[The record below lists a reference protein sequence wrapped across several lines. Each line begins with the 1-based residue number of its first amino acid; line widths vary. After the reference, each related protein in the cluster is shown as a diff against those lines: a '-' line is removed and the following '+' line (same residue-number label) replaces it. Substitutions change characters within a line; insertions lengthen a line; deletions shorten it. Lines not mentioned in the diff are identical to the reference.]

1 MRLTF
6 AVTVCLMMTLG
17 LAAQPAGDEWMNLQV
32 NEINRLPVH
41 TSFLAYDAAP
51 NESSRY
57 LSLDGDW
64 KFHWVANLDERPTDF
79 YRTDLDD
86 SHWATMPVPGMW
98 ELNGYGDPIY
108 LNIGFPWRGNWEN
121 DPPHVPV
128 QDNHVGTYRRHITLP
143 ADWHGKQIIA
153 HFGSVTSNINL
164 WVNGQFAGYAEDSKT
179 AAEFDITP
187 YLKEGDNLLAF
198 QVMRWCD
205 GTYCEDQDFWRLSG
219 VARSSYLY
227 CRDKNCHIDDI
238 RVTAGLTDNF
248 KDGTLMVA
256 PTLTGKGTLSY
267 HLYDALGNEVTMEP
281 TGENR
286 WTISAPHQWTA
297 ETPYLYSL
305 IAMLTPADK
314 KSTGEAVTIKVG
326 FRRVEIKDGQL
337 LVNGKAVYIKGANR
351 HEMDPDGGYVVS
363 RDRMIADIKEMKRM
377 NINAVRT
384 CHYSDDPQWYDL
396 CDEYGLYVI
405 AEANMESHGFY
416 YDPKTAPTY
425 QPMFAKQIL
434 ERNQHN
440 VSVQFNHPS
449 VIVWSLGNETCD
461 GPNFTAARDWIRA
474 NDPSRPIHWERAL
487 GGENTDLMCPMYASP
502 AWCERYASKPE
513 STKPL
518 ILCEYNHTM
527 GNSGGGLMEY
537 WDLVRRLPKFQG
549 GFVWDFVDQGL
560 RVKTEDSKEYY
571 SYGGDYNTHD
581 PSDNNF
587 NCNGLVSPDR
597 KWNPHAYETAYY
609 YQSVWAEDVN
619 VRQGDIAVRNEFFFR
634 DLSNVK
640 MRWQLLV
647 DGQSVLNGE
656 ELNLNVAP
664 QGRQALHL
672 PIANT
677 LAALDPNSE
686 VMLNVDF
693 MLKEAEPLM
702 ESGQRIAYAQLPI
715 NEVMPQATHLPT
727 EKAKF
732 IVTQPKQGDLTI
744 SGNDINIT
752 FDGKTGLITKYIVNG
767 VPILGEG
774 GTLRPNFWRAV
785 TDNDMGAGLQQKL
798 KVWRNPVMNLTSLA
812 VDKKASNKSQTTVVA
827 RYDMPEVAATLT
839 LTYEIHAGGAMCV
852 TQGIA
857 FSDSYQELPEMLRF
871 GIVMEL
877 PYQMDISDFYGRGP
891 IENYADRRYSQ
902 RLGIY
907 RQTADEQFYPYI
919 RPQETGTKGDIRW
932 WTQTDDQGNGIK
944 VTADK
949 PFYASALHYDITMLD
964 EGDEKHQRHPC
975 DLFRSM
981 YTVLTLDSEQCGV
994 GGIDSWGARPL
1005 EQYRLPAIDRTCSF
1019 TIVPNILIDS
1029 ITINGKRYPIPSW
1042 GHKEWEEKM
1051 SDLMD
1056 LLADEKFNDNSL
1068 DKWELLKSHS
1078 DGCVSESLSLA
1089 FSCVLREQPQEV
1101 LSSLYNHRD
1110 NPPIEFID
1118 EIKYWAQELGEE
1130 QTIPDNDLPYNYPS
1144 MGFLRQE
1151 IAKLPD
1157 KNAQNYLIKLF
1168 DIPNK

>member
-6 AVTVCLMMTLG
+6 AATVFLTMALG
-17 LAAQPAGDEWMNLQV
+17 MAAQPAGDEWMNLQV

-41 TSFLAYDAAP
+41 ASFMTYDIVP
-51 NESSRY
+51 TESNRY
-57 LSLDGDW
+57 FSLDGEW
-64 KFHWVANLDERPTDF
+64 KFHWVANLDERPLDF

-86 SHWATMPVPGMW
+86 SGWATMRVPGMW
-98 ELNGYGDPIY
+98 ELNGYGDPVY
-108 LNIGFPWRGNWEN
+108 VNIGFPWRDNWEN
-121 DPPHVPV
+121 DPPRVPV

-143 ADWHGKQIIA
+143 AEWKGQQVIA

-205 GTYCEDQDFWRLSG
+205 GTYCEDQDFWRLTG

-227 CRDKNCHIDDI
+227 CRDKNNHIDDI
-238 RVTAGLTDNF
+238 RVTAGLTDDMR
-248 KDGTLMVA
+248 DGILTINPVI
-256 PTLTGKGTLSY
+256 TGKGILKY
-267 HLYDALGNEVTMEP
+267 YLYDAQGREVTMTP
-281 TGENR
+281 AGENR
-286 WTISAPHQWTA
+286 WIISAPQQWTA
-297 ETPYLYSL
+297 ETPHLYSL
-305 IAMLTPADK
+305 VAMFMPADK
-314 KSTGEAVTIKVG
+314 KAKGEATTIKVG
-326 FRRVEIKDGQL
+326 FRRVEIVGGQL
-337 LVNGKAVYIKGANR
+337 LVNGKAVLIKGANR
-351 HEMDPDGGYVVS
+351 HELDPDGGYVVS
-363 RDRMIADIKEMKRM
+363 RERMIADIKEMKRM

-396 CDEYGLYVI
+396 CDKYGLYVI
-405 AEANMESHGFY
+405 AEANMEGHGFH
-416 YDPKTAPTY
+416 YDPNTAPTY

-474 NDPSRPIHWERAL
+474 IDPSRPIHWERAL

-502 AWCERYASKPE
+502 EWCERYASKPE

-537 WDLVRRLPKFQG
+537 WDAVRRLPKFQG

-560 RVKTEDSKEYY
+560 RVKTKGGKSYF

-597 KWNPHAYETAYY
+597 LWNPHAYETAYY
-609 YQSVWAEDVN
+609 YQNVWAEDVN

-634 DLSNVK
+634 NLSNVK

-664 QGRQALHL
+664 QGRQTIHL
-672 PIANT
+672 PIEST
-677 LAALDPNSE
+677 LAALDPSSE
-686 VMLNVDF
+686 VLLNVDF
-693 MLKEAEPLM
+693 SLKQAEPLM
-702 ESGQRIAYAQLPI
+702 EAGQRIAYAQLPV
-715 NEVMPQATHLPT
+715 NEVMIQAAYLPNDKTKFKVTHPT
-727 EKAKF
+727 
-732 IVTQPKQGDLTI
+732 QGDLTI
-744 SGNDINIT
+744 TGEDMSIA
-752 FDGKTGLITKYIVNG
+752 FDGKTGLMTRYEVSG
-767 VPILGEG
+767 VPLLGEG

-785 TDNDMGAGLQQKL
+785 TDNDMGAWLQQKL
-798 KVWRNPVMNLTSLA
+798 KVWRNPVMNLTSFG
-812 VDKKASNKSQTTVVA
+812 VDKKASSKSQVTVVA
-827 RYDMPEVAATLT
+827 RYDIPEVAAKLT

-871 GIVMEL
+871 GMVMEM
-877 PYQMDISDFYGRGP
+877 PYGMDSSEFYGRGP

-932 WTQTDDQGNGIK
+932 WTQTDGDGNAIK

-949 PFYASALHYDITMLD
+949 PFYASALHYDIATLD
-964 EGDEKHQRHPC
+964 EGDEKHQRHPSQ
-975 DLFRSM
+975 LQKSP
-981 YTVLTLDSEQCGV
+981 YTVLTLDSEHCGV
-994 GGIDSWGARPL
+994 GGINSWGARPL
-1005 EQYRLPAIDRTCSF
+1005 EQYRLPAINRTCSF
-1019 TIVPNILIDS
+1019 TI
-1029 ITINGKRYPIPSW
+1029 
-1042 GHKEWEEKM
+1042 
-1051 SDLMD
+1051 
-1056 LLADEKFNDNSL
+1056 
-1068 DKWELLKSHS
+1068 
-1078 DGCVSESLSLA
+1078 
-1089 FSCVLREQPQEV
+1089 
-1101 LSSLYNHRD
+1101 
-1110 NPPIEFID
+1110 
-1118 EIKYWAQELGEE
+1118 
-1130 QTIPDNDLPYNYPS
+1130 
-1144 MGFLRQE
+1144 
-1151 IAKLPD
+1151 
-1157 KNAQNYLIKLF
+1157 
-1168 DIPNK
+1168 IPNVRFR

>member
-1 MRLTF
+1 MY
-6 AVTVCLMMTLG
+6 AM
-17 LAAQPAGDEWMNLQV
+17 AQPTGEPWMDLQV

-41 TSFLAYDAAP
+41 TSFTAYDIASTP
-51 NESSRY
+51 SSRF

-64 KFHWVANLDERPTDF
+64 KFHWVANLDQRPTDF
-79 YRTDLDD
+79 WRLDLDD
-86 SHWATMPVPGMW
+86 STWATMPVPGMW
-98 ELNGYGDPIY
+98 ELNGYGDPVY
-108 LNIGFPWRGNWEN
+108 VNIGFPWKDNWQN
-121 DPPHVPV
+121 DPPRVPV

-143 ADWHGKQIIA
+143 DDWKGKQVIA

-164 WVNGQFAGYAEDSKT
+164 WVNGQFVGYAEDSKT

-187 YLKEGDNLLAF
+187 YVHEGDNLLAF

-205 GTYCEDQDFWRLSG
+205 GTYSEDQDFWRLSG

-227 CRDKNCHIDDI
+227 CRDKNNHIDDL
-238 RVTAGLTDNF
+238 RVTAGLTDDF
-248 KDGTLMVA
+248 KDGTLMIA
-256 PTLTGKGTLSY
+256 PVITGKGTMSY
-267 HLYDALGNEVTMEP
+267 HLFDAQGNEVTMTP
-281 TGENR
+281 AGENR
-286 WTISAPHQWTA
+286 WTISSPHRWTA

-305 IAMLTPADK
+305 VATLTPADK
-314 KSTGEAVTIKVG
+314 KAKGETTTIKVG
-326 FRRVEIKDGQL
+326 FRRVEIKNGQL
-337 LVNGKAVYIKGANR
+337 LVNGKAIYIKGANR

-363 RDRMIADIKEMKRM
+363 RERMIADIKEMKRM

-384 CHYSDDPQWYDL
+384 CHYPDDPMWYDLCDEYDPMWYDL
-396 CDEYGLYVI
+396 CDEYGLYVF
-405 AEANMESHGFY
+405 AEANQEGHGFH
-416 YDPKTAPTY
+416 YDPNTAPTY
-425 QPMFAKQIL
+425 KPMFAKPIL

-474 NDPSRPIHWERAL
+474 TDPSRPIHWERAQ

-502 AWCERYASKPE
+502 EWCERYASKPE

-537 WDLVRRLPKFQG
+537 WDAVRRLPKFQG

-560 RVKTEDSKEYY
+560 RVKTADGKEYF

-597 KWNPHAYETAYY
+597 VWNPHAYETAYY
-609 YQSVWAEDVN
+609 YQNIWAEDVN

-664 QGRQALHL
+664 QGRQTLHL
-672 PIANT
+672 PINNT
-677 LAALDPNSE
+677 LAALDPTSE

-693 MLKEAEPLM
+693 MLKQAEPLM
-702 ESGQRIAYAQLPI
+702 DAGQWVAYAQIPV
-715 NEVMPQATHLPT
+715 NEGTLQAADLSNN
-727 EKAKF
+727 KAKF
-732 IVTQPKQGDLTI
+732 NIKQAKMGPLTVTCDGVEI
-744 SGNDINIT
+744 A
-752 FDGKTGLITKYIVNG
+752 FDGKTGLMTRYIVNG
-767 VPILGEG
+767 KNLLGEG

-785 TDNDMGAGLQQKL
+785 TDNDMGAWLQQKL
-798 KVWRNPVMNLTSLA
+798 QIWRNPVMNLTSLV
-812 VDKKASNKSQTTVVA
+812 VDKKASSKSQKTIVA
-827 RYDMPEVAATLT
+827 RYDMPEAHARLT
-839 LTYEIHAGGAMCV
+839 LTYEIHSGGGMCV
-852 TQGIA
+852 TQSIA
-857 FSDSYQELPEMLRF
+857 FDESYVEMPEMLRF
-871 GIVMEL
+871 GMVMEM
-877 PYQMDISDFYGRGP
+877 PYSMDNSHFYGRGP

-932 WTQTDDQGNGIK
+932 WEQTDGLGIGIK

-949 PFYASALHYDITMLD
+949 PFYASALHYDIPLLD
-964 EGDEKHQRHPC
+964 EGNEKHQRHPSQ
-975 DLFRSM
+975 LTKSPF
-981 YTVLTLDSEQCGV
+981 TVLTLDGEHCGV

-1005 EQYRLPAIDRTCSF
+1005 EQYRIPAHDRTYSF
-1019 TIVPNILIDS
+1019 TI
-1029 ITINGKRYPIPSW
+1029 TPIV
-1042 GHKEWEEKM
+1042 
-1051 SDLMD
+1051 
-1056 LLADEKFNDNSL
+1056 AD
-1068 DKWELLKSHS
+1068 
-1078 DGCVSESLSLA
+1078 
-1089 FSCVLREQPQEV
+1089 
-1101 LSSLYNHRD
+1101 
-1110 NPPIEFID
+1110 
-1118 EIKYWAQELGEE
+1118 
-1130 QTIPDNDLPYNYPS
+1130 
-1144 MGFLRQE
+1144 
-1151 IAKLPD
+1151 
-1157 KNAQNYLIKLF
+1157 
-1168 DIPNK
+1168 

>member
-1 MRLTF
+1 MKPSILSIT
-6 AVTVCLMMTLG
+6 CLL
-17 LAAQPAGDEWMNLQV
+17 LAMWANAQPAGNEWMNLEV

-41 TSFLAYDAAP
+41 TSFFAFDTEGEALQ
-51 NESSRY
+51 NNLVQSGRY
-57 LSLDGDW
+57 LSLDGNW

-86 SHWATMPVPGMW
+86 SGWATMPVPGMW
-98 ELNGYGDPIY
+98 ELNGYGDPVY
-108 LNIGFPWRGNWEN
+108 VNIGFPWRGNWEN
-121 DPPHVPV
+121 DPPRVPV

-143 ADWHGKQIIA
+143 ADWKGKQVIA

-164 WVNGQFAGYAEDSKT
+164 WLNGQFAGYAEDSKT

-227 CRDKNCHIDDI
+227 CRDKGNHIDDL
-238 RVTAGLTDNF
+238 RVTTGLTDNME
-248 KDGTLMVA
+248 DGTLMCSSVV
-256 PTLTGKGTLSY
+256 TCKGTMSY
-267 HLYDALGNEVTMEP
+267 RLLDAQGNEVAMTP
-281 TGENR
+281 VNNDR
-286 WTISAPHQWTA
+286 WTVPSVRRWTA
-297 ETPYLYSL
+297 ETPYLYTL
-305 IAMLTPADK
+305 IATLNPADK
-314 KSTGEAVTIKVG
+314 KLKGETIVQKIG
-326 FRRVEIKDGQL
+326 FRRVEIKNGQL
-337 LVNGKAVYIKGANR
+337 LVNGKAVLIKGANR
-351 HEMDPDGGYVVS
+351 HEMDPDDGYVVS
-363 RDRMIADIKEMKRM
+363 RERMIADIKEMKRM

-405 AEANMESHGFY
+405 AEANMEGHGFY

-425 QPMFAKQIL
+425 TPMFAKQIL

-474 NDPSRPIHWERAL
+474 TDPSRPIHWERAL

-502 AWCERYASKPE
+502 DWCERYASKPE

-560 RVKTEDSKEYY
+560 RVKTADGKEYF

-597 KWNPHAYETAYY
+597 LWNPHAYETAYY
-609 YQSVWAEDVN
+609 YQNVWAEDEN

-634 DLSNVK
+634 DLNNVK

-647 DGQSVLNGE
+647 DGLSVLNGE

-664 QGRQALHL
+664 QGRQTLHL
-672 PIANT
+672 PIVNT
-677 LAALDPNSE
+677 LATIDPNNE

-702 ESGQRIAYAQLPI
+702 DASQRIAYAQLPV
-715 NEVMPQATHLPT
+715 NEVMPQAAHLPS

-732 IVTQPKQGDLTI
+732 KTQKSANGAITVVGEDF
-744 SGNDINIT
+744 SIN
-752 FDGKTGLITKYIVNG
+752 FDGKSGLMTRYEVSG
-767 VPILGEG
+767 VDLLGEG

-798 KVWRNPVMNLTSLA
+798 KVWRNPVMNLTSFG
-812 VDKKASNKSQTTVVA
+812 VDKKASNKSQVTVVA
-827 RYDMPEVAATLT
+827 HYDMPEVHAKFT
-839 LTYEIHAGGAMCV
+839 LTYEIHAGGVMCV

-857 FSDSYQELPEMLRF
+857 FDDSYTELPEMLRF
-871 GIVMEL
+871 GLVMEL
-877 PYQMDISDFYGRGP
+877 PYQMDNSEFYGRGP

-907 RQTADEQFYPYI
+907 RQTADKQFYPYI

-932 WTQTDDQGNGIK
+932 WKQTDGQGIGIK

-949 PFYASALHYDITMLD
+949 SFYASALRYSISTLD
-964 EGDEKHQRHPC
+964 EGDEKHQRHPS
-975 DLFRSM
+975 DIKEPTTWLF
-981 YTVLTLDSEQCGV
+981 LTLDSEHCGV

-1005 EQYRLPAIDRTCSF
+1005 EQYRVPAIDRTCSF
-1019 TIVPNILIDS
+1019 TFTP
-1029 ITINGKRYPIPSW
+1029 
-1042 GHKEWEEKM
+1042 
-1051 SDLMD
+1051 
-1056 LLADEKFNDNSL
+1056 
-1068 DKWELLKSHS
+1068 
-1078 DGCVSESLSLA
+1078 
-1089 FSCVLREQPQEV
+1089 
-1101 LSSLYNHRD
+1101 
-1110 NPPIEFID
+1110 
-1118 EIKYWAQELGEE
+1118 
-1130 QTIPDNDLPYNYPS
+1130 
-1144 MGFLRQE
+1144 
-1151 IAKLPD
+1151 KL
-1157 KNAQNYLIKLF
+1157 Q
-1168 DIPNK
+1168 

>member
-1 MRLTF
+1 MNMRLTF
-6 AVTVCLMMTLG
+6 AVTACLMMALSAT
-17 LAAQPAGDEWMNLQV
+17 AQPAGDEWMNLEV

-41 TSFLAYDAAP
+41 ASFLAYDAEP
-51 NESSRY
+51 TESSRY

-64 KFHWVANLDERPTDF
+64 KFHWDANLDERPLDF

-86 SHWATMPVPGMW
+86 SGWATMRVPGMW
-98 ELNGYGDPIY
+98 ELNGFGDPVY
-108 LNIGFPWRGNWEN
+108 VNIGFPWRDNWKN
-121 DPPHVPV
+121 DPPRVPV

-143 ADWHGKQIIA
+143 AEWKGKQVIA

-227 CRDKNCHIDDI
+227 CRDKNNHIDDI
-238 RVTAGLTDNF
+238 RVTTGLTDDLR
-248 KDGTLMVA
+248 DGVLTINPVF
-256 PTLTGKGTLSY
+256 TGKGTMSYYLS
-267 HLYDALGNEVTMEP
+267 AEGQEIAMTP
-281 TGENR
+281 AGENR
-286 WTISAPHQWTA
+286 WIIPGARQWTA
-297 ETPYLYSL
+297 ETPYLYNL
-305 IAMLTPADK
+305 VAMFMPADK
-314 KSTGEAVTIKVG
+314 KAKGEAVTIKVG
-326 FRRVEIKDGQL
+326 FRRVEIVNGQL
-337 LVNGKAVYIKGANR
+337 LVNGKAVLIKGANR
-351 HEMDPDGGYVVS
+351 HELDPDGGYVIS
-363 RDRMIADIKEMKRM
+363 RERMIADIKEMKRM

-396 CDEYGLYVI
+396 CDKYGLYVI
-405 AEANMESHGFY
+405 AEANMEGHGFH
-416 YDPKTAPTY
+416 YDPNTAPTY
-425 QPMFAKQIL
+425 KPMFAKQIL

-449 VIVWSLGNETCD
+449 VIIWSLGNETCD

-474 NDPSRPIHWERAL
+474 TDPSRPIHWERAL

-560 RVKTEDSKEYY
+560 RVKTKDGKEYY

-597 KWNPHAYETAYY
+597 VWNPHAYETAYY
-609 YQSVWAEDVN
+609 YQNVWAEDVN

-647 DGQSVLNGE
+647 DGKSVLNGE

-664 QGRQALHL
+664 QGRQMLHL
-672 PIANT
+672 PIVNT
-677 LAALDPNSE
+677 LATLDPTSE

-702 ESGQRIAYAQLPI
+702 ESGQRIAYVQLPV
-715 NEVMPQATHLPT
+715 NEVLPQAESLPN
-727 EKAKF
+727 EKTKF
-732 IVTQPKQGDLTI
+732 KIRKYSGQLIIECEGARIGFSEVSGTI
-744 SGNDINIT
+744 TD
-752 FDGKTGLITKYIVNG
+752 YCVNG
-767 VPILGEG
+767 MDLLGWT

-798 KVWRNPVMNLTSLA
+798 KVWRNPVKNLTSFG
-812 VDKKASNKSQTTVVA
+812 VDKKASSKSQVTVVV

-839 LTYEIHAGGAMCV
+839 LTYEIHAGGVMCV

-857 FSDSYQELPEMLRF
+857 FKDDAKDIPEMLRF
-871 GIVMEL
+871 GMVMDI
-877 PYQMDISDFYGRGP
+877 PYQMDVSEFYGRGP

-907 RQTADEQFYPYI
+907 RQTVDEQFYPYI

-932 WTQTDDQGNGIK
+932 WTQTDGHGNGIK
-944 VTADK
+944 VTSDK
-949 PFYASALHYDITMLD
+949 PFYASALRYSIFTLD
-964 EGDEKHQRHPC
+964 EGDEKHQRHPS
-975 DLFRSM
+975 DLKENSPYLF
-981 YTVLTLDSEQCGV
+981 LTLDSEHCGV

-1019 TIVPNILIDS
+1019 TITPMV
-1029 ITINGKRYPIPSW
+1029 T
-1042 GHKEWEEKM
+1042 
-1051 SDLMD
+1051 
-1056 LLADEKFNDNSL
+1056 
-1068 DKWELLKSHS
+1068 
-1078 DGCVSESLSLA
+1078 
-1089 FSCVLREQPQEV
+1089 
-1101 LSSLYNHRD
+1101 RD
-1110 NPPIEFID
+1110 FID
-1118 EIKYWAQELGEE
+1118 TNPVI
-1130 QTIPDNDLPYNYPS
+1130 NN
-1144 MGFLRQE
+1144 
-1151 IAKLPD
+1151 
-1157 KNAQNYLIKLF
+1157 N
-1168 DIPNK
+1168 

>member
-1 MRLTF
+1 MKPSILTLI
-6 AVTVCLMMTLG
+6 CLSVAMWAT
-17 LAAQPAGDEWMNLQV
+17 AQPAGDVWMNLDV

-41 TSFLAYDAAP
+41 TSFFAFDTEGEALSNLP
-51 NESSRY
+51 TLSSRY
-57 LSLDGDW
+57 LSLEGNW
-64 KFHWVANLDERPTDF
+64 KFNWVANLDERPTDF
-79 YRTDLDD
+79 YRTDLNDNG
-86 SHWATMPVPGMW
+86 WATMPVPGMW

-108 LNIGFPWRGNWEN
+108 INMGFPWHGNWED
-121 DPPHVPV
+121 DPPRVPV

-143 ADWHGKQIIA
+143 SDWKGKQVIA

-164 WVNGQFAGYAEDSKT
+164 WVNGQFVGYAEDSKT

-187 YLKEGDNLLAF
+187 FVKEGDNLLAF
-198 QVMRWCD
+198 QVIRWCD
-205 GTYCEDQDFWRLSG
+205 GTYCEDQDFWRLTG

-227 CRDKNCHIDDI
+227 CRDAKNHIDDL
-238 RVTAGLTDNF
+238 RVTTGLTDDLHN
-248 KDGTLMVA
+248 GTLMVA
-256 PTLTGKGTLSY
+256 PVITGKGTISY
-267 HLYDALGNEVTMEP
+267 RLLDATGKEIAMTP
-281 TGENR
+281 AGENR
-286 WTISAPHQWTA
+286 WTIPAVRQWTA
-297 ETPYLYSL
+297 ETPYLYTL
-305 IAMLTPADK
+305 VATLTPADK
-314 KSTGEAVTIKVG
+314 KSKDESVAQRIG
-326 FRRVEIKDGQL
+326 FRRVEIKNGQV
-337 LVNGKAVYIKGANR
+337 LVNGKAIYFKGANR

-363 RDRMIADIKEMKRM
+363 RERMIQDIKEMKRM

-384 CHYSDDPQWYDL
+384 CHYSDDPIWYDL

-405 AEANMESHGFY
+405 AEANMEGHGFY
-416 YDPKTAPTY
+416 YDPNTAPTY
-425 QPMFAKQIL
+425 KPMFAKQIL
-434 ERNQHN
+434 ERNQRN

-449 VIVWSLGNETCD
+449 VIIWSLGNETCD

-474 NDPSRPIHWERAL
+474 TDPSRPIHWERAL
-487 GGENTDLMCPMYASP
+487 GGENTDLMCPMYSSP
-502 AWCERYASKPE
+502 DWCERYASKPE

-518 ILCEYNHTM
+518 ILCEYNHAM

-537 WDLVRRLPKFQG
+537 WELIRRLPKFQG

-560 RVKTEDSKEYY
+560 RVKTEDGKSYY

-597 KWNPHAYETAYY
+597 VWNPHAYETAYY
-609 YQSVWAEDVN
+609 YQNVWAEDVN

-664 QGRQALHL
+664 QDRQTLHL
-672 PIANT
+672 PITNT
-677 LAALDPNSE
+677 LAAVEPNSE

-693 MLKEAEPLM
+693 FLKHAEPLM
-702 ESGQRIAYAQLPI
+702 DAGQRIAYAQIPV
-715 NEVMPQATHLPT
+715 NEVMPQATYLPN

-732 IVTQPKQGDLTI
+732 KVTQSKQGDLTI
-744 SGNDINIT
+744 SGNDITIA
-752 FDGKTGLITKYIVNG
+752 FDGKTGFINQYIVNG
-767 VPILGEG
+767 VPMLGEG

-798 KVWRNPVMNLTSLA
+798 KVWRNPVMNLTSLV
-812 VDKKASNKSQTTVVA
+812 VDKKASDKSQQTIVA
-827 RYDMPEVAATLT
+827 MYDMPEVAATLT

-871 GIVMEL
+871 GMVMEL
-877 PYQMDISDFYGRGP
+877 PYQMDISEFYGRGP
-891 IENYADRRYSQ
+891 IENYADRRFSQ

-932 WTQTDDQGNGIK
+932 WKQTNGDGNAIK

-964 EGDEKHQRHPC
+964 EGDQKHQRHPSQ
-975 DLFRSM
+975 LTKSR
-981 YTVLTLDSEQCGV
+981 YTVLTLDSEQSGV

-1005 EQYRLPAIDRTCSF
+1005 EQYRLPAINRTCSF
-1019 TIVPNILIDS
+1019 TITPM
-1029 ITINGKRYPIPSW
+1029 K
-1042 GHKEWEEKM
+1042 
-1051 SDLMD
+1051 
-1056 LLADEKFNDNSL
+1056 
-1068 DKWELLKSHS
+1068 
-1078 DGCVSESLSLA
+1078 
-1089 FSCVLREQPQEV
+1089 
-1101 LSSLYNHRD
+1101 
-1110 NPPIEFID
+1110 
-1118 EIKYWAQELGEE
+1118 
-1130 QTIPDNDLPYNYPS
+1130 
-1144 MGFLRQE
+1144 
-1151 IAKLPD
+1151 
-1157 KNAQNYLIKLF
+1157 
-1168 DIPNK
+1168 